1 MSISDL
7 LRLTAREQPAAEAIV
22 DRSRRITYAEFDR
35 SVDSIASGLLRAGVL
50 PGDRAALWLPNHAEY
65 LLIYLACLRV
75 GIVVVPINIRL
86 ADDEVQY
93 VLEHSGASILFS
105 IGQFQGQDF
114 LARSRAL
121 KRRVAGLGR
130 VIAVDS
136 NADAHDDQTLVYRE
150 LLAASD
156 TARVRELEERVAES
170 ELALIIYTS
179 GTTGRPKGA
188 MITHGALRFYGIKAA
203 EVGLFRK
210 NDRILL
216 MVPFATAAGSIIQT
230 IPALQVGA
238 TLVLME
244 TFKAAASLE
253 MIQSEHITCLAGPP
267 TIYILQMN
275 VPDFDRYDL
284 STLQRVLVG
293 AAPVASELAA
303 ELCRRM
309 PARVIN
315 AYGATETAGL
325 VTWMPP
331 GVSIEQTTGTSGQ
344 PIPGFQIKIV
354 DATRREVAAGTT
366 GEIAVRGGSITKG
379 YYRDEEQSA
388 KVLDADGWWYS
399 GDLGSMDSSGF
410 LTIGGRQKEMYI
422 RGGFNVYP
430 AEVEAVLQKHPA
442 ILMAAVI
449 GVPDPVL
456 GEKGRAF
463 VVLREGNLLSPEQVR
478 EFCRAKISDYKL
490 PDEVVFR
497 DSLPMSGLG
506 KVQKS
511 RLAEEP

>member
-7 LRLTAREQPAAEAIV
+7 LRLTAREQPTAEAIV
-22 DRSRRITYAEFDR
+22 DRARRITYAEFDR
-35 SVDSIASGLLRAGVL
+35 SVDSIASGLLRQGVAQA
-50 PGDRAALWLPNHAEY
+50 DRAAIWLPNHAEY
-65 LLIYLACLRV
+65 LLIYLACLRA

-93 VLEHSGASILFS
+93 VLEHSGASVLFS
-105 IGQFQGQDF
+105 IGEFQGQDF
-114 LARSRAL
+114 LARSLAL
-121 KRRVAGLGR
+121 KRRVPGLGR
-130 VIAVDS
+130 VIAVGG
-136 NADAHDDQTLVYRE
+136 NAAAHGDEALACEE

-156 TARVRELEERVAES
+156 TGRVRDLEGRVADS

-188 MITHGALRFYGIKAA
+188 MITHGALRFYGTKAA
-203 EVGLFRK
+203 EAGLFRPH
-210 NDRILL
+210 DRILL

-230 IPALQVGA
+230 IPALRVGA

-244 TFKAAASLE
+244 TFKAAPSLE
-253 MIQSEHITCLAGPP
+253 MIQSERITCLAGPP

-275 VPDFDRYDL
+275 VPDFERYDL
-284 STLQRVLVG
+284 STLERVLVG
-293 AAPVASELAA
+293 AAPVAPELMA

-315 AYGATETAGL
+315 AYGASETAGL

-354 DATRREVAAGTT
+354 DANRREVEAGTT
-366 GEIAVRGGSITKG
+366 GEIAVRGGSIMKG
-379 YYRDEEQSA
+379 YYRDDEQTA
-388 KVLDADGWWYS
+388 KVLDSDGWWYS
-399 GDLGSMDSSGF
+399 GDLGSIDSSGF
-410 LTIGGRQKEMYI
+410 LSIGGRQKEMYI

-442 ILMAAVI
+442 ILMSAVI

-463 VVLREGNLLSPEQVR
+463 VVLREGSRLSADQVK
-478 EFCRAKISDYKL
+478 EFCRSRIADYKL
-490 PDEVVFR
+490 PDQVEFR
-497 DSLPMSGLG
+497 DSLPVSGLG

-511 RLAEEP
+511 RLTEES